1 MATVRLLSL
10 HWHLLE
16 ASALNTLGA
25 ILDFINLRRALPL
38 VTKIRLGIAISTL
51 VSPNR
56 HEPLTEPGDILLD
69 NVGCLLRELRT
80 ILSAAR
86 VPRQFEFL
94 SLKFP
99 VQPWV
104 RIVIVNDCCKT
115 SDSRAKNE
123 LIKFKHS
130 SNGICEC
137 ATTGK
142 QRGFYNNIATK
153 IRLPPFLHTVSI
165 HLMHPAEKYPPT
177 TVDIQDIGI
186 MFNRFQRLTIVKF
199 CEEKGTRTLGKLF
212 CEWNGRLLKIILRCS
227 PKTSPTTV

>member
-1 MATVRLLSL
+1 MATIYRQLAQSLTDMATVRLLSL
-10 HWHLLE
+10 QWHVLE

-25 ILDFINLRRALPL
+25 ILDFIKLRPALPL

-69 NVGCLLRELRT
+69 NVGCLLRELRS

-104 RIVIVNDCCKT
+104 RIIIVNDCCK
-115 SDSRAKNE
+115 SCDSRAKN
-123 LIKFKHS
+123 
-130 SNGICEC
+130 C
-137 ATTGK
+137 
-142 QRGFYNNIATK
+142 
-153 IRLPPFLHTVSI
+153 
-165 HLMHPAEKYPPT
+165 
-177 TVDIQDIGI
+177 
-186 MFNRFQRLTIVKF
+186 
-199 CEEKGTRTLGKLF
+199 
-212 CEWNGRLLKIILRCS
+212 
-227 PKTSPTTV
+227 

>member
-69 NVGCLLRELRT
+69 NVRCLLLEPRS

-94 SLKFP
+94 SLEFP
-99 VQPWV
+99 IQPWV
-104 RIVIVNDCCKT
+104 RIVIVNDLCKT
-115 SDSRAKNE
+115 CDSRAKNE

-142 QRGFYNNIATK
+142 LLQVTGDHSALTYFFSYIFP
-153 IRLPPFLHTVSI
+153 LS
-165 HLMHPAEKYPPT
+165 
-177 TVDIQDIGI
+177 
-186 MFNRFQRLTIVKF
+186 LTIVLVSFVIYYQAKWWDHYTWLYSG
-199 CEEKGTRTLGKLF
+199 KGNAYTWPITIGKDGEWQGGDRTSDRPMELVG
-212 CEWNGRLLKIILRCS
+212 ILS
-227 PKTSPTTV
+227 VS